1 MVRSRTEFNRISSC
15 VNAKEIWNKLVL
27 TYERTSQVN
36 EIKINILME
45 QYEMFKMKQNININ
59 GMFARFTL
67 ITNSLN
73 SLGKTFSN
81 VQMLREVLCCNP

>member
-1 MVRSRTEFNRISSC
+1 
-15 VNAKEIWNKLVL
+15 
-27 TYERTSQVN
+27 
-36 EIKINILME
+36 ME